1 MFDDLIPAAAKGA
14 GMFDDLVPKKV
25 EPGGSA
31 GLLQGHYDAELA
43 ARQGVNPHA
52 MSPSFPEK
60 PENKPVRLG
69 DLEEHDFG
77 QAYTDAKGELKAINK
92 KTDFLARDPET
103 GKMAVYARN
112 AQTDENR
119 LVSASR
125 LIMPGLAVGPVAG
138 IQRAAPR
145 AAEAAGALVPAV
157 PQRVAPTGAAL
168 ATERAGEAVQ
178 DAAAF
183 DNLGVRKFGP
193 AFNQGPVASVAK
205 QLTETPLVG
214 APLKNALDDALRD
227 TAQAAEGVASRYGSA
242 TTPETAGAAIRGGI
256 ERYKD
261 ARPADIIEQAEAAR
275 RSPPPGVPQ
284 VAPRTGGAPPI
295 PPMGPSAGVQAQRSE
310 IIRAPARETSLKT
323 KQAALY
329 EQAWSRIPEE
339 MQQGRSVEGEAR
351 VLGGMPETR
360 ALLSEI
366 HTRNLRTINKSAPG
380 AAAAAMPVA
389 TSGFVGRM
397 VSAVM
402 TPNWRAALQSMRDI
416 RSNFRRMSSQIADS
430 EANTMRL
437 SDIDRVESAI
447 TRDMIALLSRNVEH
461 YRATQQ
467 HDVARNMERAI
478 VEFRRADKFTRAAMT
493 RMEALE
499 KLFNAPSSEALYRNV
514 TNSALSKGR
523 GDLDKLRALRKT
535 LRGEE
540 MNDVAAA
547 VIRQLGEPTGAARGV
562 TQELGFSV
570 QSFMTKWQNMTPEA
584 RALLFGGEHAGA
596 LDDLVR
602 VASRMANVEALAN
615 TSRSGTNALNLTGL
629 LGAGGMLASGQFMS
643 ALGVAGTGLGAS
655 LLLSRPAYARWA
667 VDYARLRA
675 AALRAPVTST
685 TPHLVAHINRLGQL
699 AKADQALLPIYRA
712 VAAENGIGDADKP
725 EQPDKP

>member
-1 MFDDLIPAAAKGA
+1 MGMFDDLIPAAAKGA
-14 GMFDDLVPKKV
+14 GMFDDLVPKKT

-60 PENKPVRLG
+60 SENKPVRLG

-77 QAYTDAKGELKAINK
+77 QAYTDAKGKLTAINK
-92 KTDFLARDPET
+92 KTDFLARDPDT

-112 AQTDENR
+112 SQTDENR

-138 IQRAAPR
+138 IQRAVPR
-145 AAEAAGALVPAV
+145 AAEAAGTIVPAV

-214 APLKNALDDALRD
+214 SPLKNALDDALRD

-242 TTPETAGAAIRGGI
+242 STPETAGSAIRTGL

-261 ARPADIIEQAEAAR
+261 ARPAEIVERAAQGYSPEQRAA
-275 RSPPPGVPQ
+275 
-284 VAPRTGGAPPI
+284 I
-295 PPMGPSAGVQAQRSE
+295 VQAPS
-310 IIRAPARETSLKT
+310 RETSLKT

-339 MQQGRSVEGEAR
+339 MQQGRAVEGLPR
-351 VLGGMPETR
+351 VVGAMPETR
-360 ALLSEI
+360 ALMEEI
-366 HTRNLRTINKSAPG
+366 QSRNLRMMNASARG
-380 AAAAAMPVA
+380 AEDAARPVA

-397 VSAVM
+397 VEAIM

-416 RSNFRRMSSQIADS
+416 RSDFRRLASKIGDA

-437 SDIDRVESAI
+437 SDLDRVQSAI
-447 TRDMIALLSRNVEH
+447 TRDMIGLLTRNAQE
-461 YRATQQ
+461 YQRAGQTE
-467 HDVARNMERAI
+467 VARNMQTAI
-478 VEFRRADKFTRAAMT
+478 REFRRADQFTRAAMT

-499 KLFNAPSSEALYRNV
+499 KLFNAPTSEALYRNV
-514 TNSALSKGR
+514 TSAALSKGR

-535 LRGEE
+535 LRGGE

-547 VIRQLGEPTGAARGV
+547 VIRQLGEPIGSARGV
-562 TQELGFSV
+562 TQEIGFSV
-570 QSFMTKWQNMTPEA
+570 QSFMTRWQNMTPEA
-584 RALLFGGEHAGA
+584 RSLLFGGEHSAA

-643 ALGVAGTGLGAS
+643 ALGVAGSGLGAS

-667 VDYARLRA
+667 VGYARLRA

-699 AKADQALLPIYRA
+699 AKADQALLPVYRA
-712 VAAENGIGDADKP
+712 VATENGVGEADKP